1 MKPSISDQTKK
12 LLDLVEAAEKLDIEI
27 PHYTSDKI
35 ELDLFQRGIHIHS
48 LEFVKDMDIFLIV
61 LNNEQVIKDNISDYP
76 QLKDLTFEDLKQ
88 YVLSEDKLGVQ
99 WKKQDVDFHLV
110 GFIKKHIAAQS
121 SMLKQQEASSQ
132 NLQSYLRQS
141 SFISEEMRFHDSV
154 SQILGHLFQPPG
166 KKMKSA

>member
-48 LEFVKDMDIFLIV
+48 LEFIKDMDIFLIV

-88 YVLSEDKLGVQ
+88 HALSGDKLGVR
-99 WKKQDVDFHLV
+99 WEKQDVDFHLV

-132 NLQSYLRQS
+132 NLRSYLRQN
-141 SFISEEMRFHDSV
+141 SFIAEEIRFHDSV
-154 SQILGHLFQPPG
+154 SQIIDHLFQSPG
-166 KKMKSA
+166 KKANSA